1 MFSFIRLF
9 GLASAD
15 GRKRPLRRTPT
26 GALGNVS
33 TRRASGPAG
42 LQQRMREG
50 HVLNAYLG
58 QLDEAAARSDGNG
71 VRDLAD
77 ELTTI
82 PAAVHGSA
90 IAALHLDVVRRLAKA
105 ALVGKLDP
113 VVAAVAAE
121 TLINSLLT
129 RSASPGG
136 SRADPA
142 AAHEAASVMA
152 QASRYLA
159 WLAST
164 ALTLSAQDVT
174 TAGAARELVAFDHAL

>member
-1 MFSFIRLF
+1 VVGGGGEGSQPYLGARAGDAVRSHDDGWVVPRPWGDAAAQSLQAVRRLPLPAGRRRPDRGHGRSWPQLF

-15 GRKRPLRRTPT
+15 GRKRPLPRTLT

-90 IAALHLDVVRRLAKA
+90 IAALTPRPHTKRR
-105 ALVGKLDP
+105 
-113 VVAAVAAE
+113 
-121 TLINSLLT
+121 
-129 RSASPGG
+129 R
-136 SRADPA
+136 
-142 AAHEAASVMA
+142 
-152 QASRYLA
+152 
-159 WLAST
+159 
-164 ALTLSAQDVT
+164 
-174 TAGAARELVAFDHAL
+174 